1 MYDNKRN
8 LYFIGL
14 SLLFFGK
21 QSEISTFAIQRS
33 SLPYTLLGILPL
45 YAKSKYYKRIKKKEW
60 ITKLNVVY
68 PKIKF
73 EIIALEDL
81 IK

>member
-1 MYDNKRN
+1 FVVFRETKRKNK
-8 LYFIGL
+8 Y
-14 SLLFFGK
+14 
-21 QSEISTFAIQRS
+21 
-33 SLPYTLLGILPL
+33 ILPFKEVFCLTLFLGYYL
-45 YAKSKYYKRIKKKEW
+45 YMPKANITSVLKKEW

-73 EIIALEDL
+73 EIIALEDF

>member
-1 MYDNKRN
+1 MGSKAKKVHSQLKGAVCLTIFWGYY
-8 LYFIGL
+8 LYMPKANITSVL
-14 SLLFFGK
+14 
-21 QSEISTFAIQRS
+21 
-33 SLPYTLLGILPL
+33 
-45 YAKSKYYKRIKKKEW
+45 KKEW

-73 EIIALEDL
+73 EIIALEDF